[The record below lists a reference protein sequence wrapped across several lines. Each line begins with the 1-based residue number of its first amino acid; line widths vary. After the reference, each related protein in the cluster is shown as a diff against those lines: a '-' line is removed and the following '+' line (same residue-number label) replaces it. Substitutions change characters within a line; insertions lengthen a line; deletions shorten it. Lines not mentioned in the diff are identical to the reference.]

1 MSVPFLLYRKFEKN
15 GSPRAEF
22 LMDEDRRTMRIRVP
36 IKIIRRFF
44 NEKSDE

>member
-22 LMDEDRRTMRIRVP
+22 LMDEDRRAMRIRVP